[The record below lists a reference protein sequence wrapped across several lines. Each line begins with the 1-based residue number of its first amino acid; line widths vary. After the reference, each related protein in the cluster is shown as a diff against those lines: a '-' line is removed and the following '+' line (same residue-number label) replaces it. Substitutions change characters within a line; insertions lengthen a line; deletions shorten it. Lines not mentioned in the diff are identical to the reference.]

1 MRATPRVYFACFL
14 SILLL
19 TACSGSNGSGT
30 AGVSSSGSGQ
40 LQVNLTD
47 APLDMSTVSSVNVAI
62 DGVIVYGAMLNDG
75 STPPP
80 IQLMTHPATFD
91 LLTLTG
97 GATDLLA
104 SGEVPA
110 GMYNRIRLE
119 IASATMDMTDGT
131 TETLKID
138 SDKVDIPIPF
148 EVAVDETM
156 TITLDFQADASIQ
169 VNQTGNSKYILRP
182 VVTPVYGN

>member
-1 MRATPRVYFACFL
+1 MKATPGVYFACFF

-19 TACSGSNGSGT
+19 TACSGTNGSGS
-30 AGVSSSGSGQ
+30 ASFSSGTGHVD
-40 LQVNLTD
+40 VNLTD
-47 APLDMSTVSSVNVAI
+47 APIDMSTVASVNVAI

-80 IQLMTHPATFD
+80 IQLMTHPATYD
-91 LLTLTG
+91 LLTLSG
-97 GATDLLA
+97 GATALLA

-119 IASATMDMTDGT
+119 ISSATMDMTDGT

-138 SDKVDIPIPF
+138 SNKVDIPIPF
-148 EVAVDETM
+148 DVGVDETM
-156 TITLDFQADASIQ
+156 EITLDFAADQSVQ
-169 VNQTGNSKYILRP
+169 VNQTGNGKYILRP
-182 VVTPVYGN
+182 VVTPVYSH